1 MAMQK
6 IISLLCIGLVVLA
19 CNKRDKVGVP
29 EFNVTTPST
38 TYKLGDTIVF
48 NFSGNAQ
55 YISFWSGM
63 PGHEY
68 QHRDRLFNTGYKLLV
83 RFNTFQSFNVQDNFT
98 VWVSNDFNG
107 TYDTTNVKKATWTD
121 ITSRA
126 TLSKGADQV
135 QSGTLDLSE
144 FTDGN
149 KSATI
154 AFRYKGIAASSQSRW
169 VVRTFNADYQA
180 PDGTVT
186 PVSKMDNTG
195 WKAVSFQNPVD
206 VWSITSAQLLM
217 RGNNQSLLDDDW
229 VLSRSYNP
237 NAASPDKGEGIK
249 DITFNL
255 DKYVP
260 DNQYTKPGTYKAT
273 FVASNASYENRE
285 QVVKEIT
292 ITITP

>member
-1 MAMQK
+1 MQK
-6 IISLLCIGLVVLA
+6 IISILSIGLVVLA

-29 EFNVTTPST
+29 EFNVATPST
-38 TYKLGDTIVF
+38 TYKIGDTIAF

-55 YISFWSGM
+55 YISFWAGT

-83 RFNTFQSFNVQDNFT
+83 RFNTYQQFGIRNNMT
-98 VWVSNDFNG
+98 VLVSNNFNG

-126 TLSKGADQV
+126 TLSQGADQV
-135 QSGTLDLSE
+135 PSGILDLSE

-154 AFRYKGIAASSQSRW
+154 AFRYQAVPAASQNRW

-186 PVSKMDNTG
+186 PVSTMSTTG
-195 WKAVSFQNPVD
+195 WKAVSFQNIAA
-206 VWSITSAQLLM
+206 VWSVTSQQLLM
-217 RGNNQSLLDDDW
+217 AGTKDSTDDDW
-229 VLSRSYNP
+229 VLSRMYNP
-237 NAASPDKGEGIK
+237 NAASPDKGENIK

-255 DKYVP
+255 DKYVT
-260 DNQYTKPGTYKAT
+260 NNVYTKPGTYKAV
-273 FVASNASYENRE
+273 FVATNASYENRE